1 MTNSIVNFKLDTN
14 QVEQKLQ
21 KEARTMNQI
30 AEPLKIK
37 KTTFKNRIIKGA
49 MSEALANQA
58 GQPNHLHLGLYEA
71 WAKGGLG
78 CAITGNVMV
87 DYRAKNEPGV
97 VVMETE
103 RDLTKLKEWADV
115 GKKYGMVQLIQLS
128 HPGRQCP
135 KGLNKETVAPSAVPF
150 SSLLATTFA
159 TPRVL
164 REDEILDII
173 QRFATSAVICEKA
186 GFEGIQLH
194 GAHGYLISEFL
205 SPLTNKRSD
214 QWGGSIENRMRFL
227 LEIYKAVRA
236 ATSDDFIISVKL
248 NSADFQRGGITE
260 EEVVAVF
267 KAIDAAGIDLIEI
280 SGGTYEAPAMAGAKA
295 EKRKQSSIAREAYF
309 LDFAEKIRKE
319 VKCHLMVT
327 GGFRTVVGM
336 NAALDSGACEFIGI
350 ARPLAVETDL
360 TDRLIAGKDV
370 RYAVEQIKTGIP
382 FVDKM
387 AIMEIIWYAAQF
399 KAIGE
404 GKKPNPKLSPFKVF
418 LGYAKNNIKAVV
430 QGRINSRKSA

>member
-1 MTNSIVNFKLDTN
+1 MSHLAEAISIRN
-14 QVEQKLQ
+14 
-21 KEARTMNQI
+21 I
-30 AEPLKIK
+30 
-37 KTTFKNRIIKGA
+37 TFKNRIIKAA
-49 MSEALANQA
+49 MSEALANDA
-58 GQPNHLHLGLYEA
+58 GQPSQLHFNLYEA

-87 DYRAKNEPGV
+87 DFRAKNEPGV
-97 VVMETE
+97 VVIESE
-103 RDLTKLKEWADV
+103 RDLAKLQQWAEI
-115 GKKYGMVQLIQLS
+115 GKQHGMVQLIQLS

-150 SSLLATTFA
+150 SPVLATTFG
-159 TPRVL
+159 TPREL

-173 QRFATSAVICEKA
+173 QRFATSAQICEKA
-186 GFEGIQLH
+186 GFEGVQLH
-194 GAHGYLISEFL
+194 GAHGYLISQFL
-205 SPLTNKRSD
+205 SPLTNKRQD

-236 ATSDDFIISVKL
+236 ATSDQFIISVKL

-260 EEVVAVF
+260 DEVIAVF

-295 EKRKQSSIAREAYF
+295 DKRKVSTIAREAYF
-309 LDFAEKIRKE
+309 LDFAENIRKQ

-327 GGFRTVVGM
+327 GGFRTVAGM

-360 TDRLIAGKDV
+360 TDRLIEGQDV
-370 RYAVEQIKTGIP
+370 RYAVDKIKTGIP
-382 FVDKM
+382 MVDKM

-399 KAIGE
+399 KEIAQ
-404 GKKPNPKLSPFKVF
+404 GKRPNPKLSPLKVF
-418 LGYAKNNIKAVV
+418 LKYATGNITAIIKG
-430 QGRINSRKSA
+430 QLNSRRSA

>member
-1 MTNSIVNFKLDTN
+1 MSHLA
-14 QVEQKLQ
+14 
-21 KEARTMNQI
+21 EATTIGNV
-30 AEPLKIK
+30 
-37 KTTFKNRIIKGA
+37 TFKNRIIKAA
-49 MSEALANQA
+49 MSEALANDA
-58 GQPNHLHLGLYEA
+58 GQPSQLHFNLYEA

-87 DYRAKNEPGV
+87 DFRAKNEPGV
-97 VVMETE
+97 VVIESE
-103 RDLTKLKEWADV
+103 RDLAKLQQWAEI
-115 GKKYGMVQLIQLS
+115 GKQHGMVQLIQLS

-150 SSLLATTFA
+150 SPVLATTFGTA
-159 TPRVL
+159 REL

-173 QRFATSAVICEKA
+173 QRFATSAQICEKA
-186 GFEGIQLH
+186 GFEGVQLH
-194 GAHGYLISEFL
+194 GAHGYLISQFL
-205 SPLTNKRSD
+205 SPLTNKRQD

-236 ATSDDFIISVKL
+236 ATSEQFIISVKL

-260 EEVVAVF
+260 EEVIAVF
-267 KAIDAAGIDLIEI
+267 KAIDEAGIDLIEI

-295 EKRKQSSIAREAYF
+295 DKRKVSTIAREAYF
-309 LDFAEKIRKE
+309 LDFAENIRKQ

-327 GGFRTVVGM
+327 GGFRTVAGM

-360 TDRLIAGKDV
+360 TDRLIAGQDV
-370 RYAVEQIKTGIP
+370 RYAVDKIKTGIP
-382 FVDKM
+382 MVDKM

-399 KAIGE
+399 KDIAQ
-404 GKKPNPKLSPFKVF
+404 GKRPNPKLSPLKVF
-418 LGYAKNNIKAVV
+418 LKYATGNITAIIKG
-430 QGRINSRKSA
+430 QINSRRSA